1 MEEADSSSDD
11 NSGDDQAWGGGVQVL
26 ADSL

>member
-11 NSGDDQAWGGGVQVL
+11 NSGDDQVLGEVVQVL